1 MLMRRRAFDVLRRW
15 AAIVALGPGVA
26 FAGGGSGRTT
36 PACHA
41 RSAGFSLRADG
52 VDVPVTAFSGD

>member
-26 FAGGGSGRTT
+26 FAGVVRPDPP